1 MDDELEKN
9 YRARIDSESYRGPYT
24 EEEKKLQNEREKIY
38 QEYKMK
44 RQAEH
49 VKNKLTSI

>member
-24 EEEKKLQNEREKIY
+24 EEEKNF
-38 QEYKMK
+38 KMK
-44 RQAEH
+44 E
-49 VKNKLTSI
+49 KKSTKSTK

>member
-9 YRARIDSESYRGPYT
+9 YRERIDSESYAGPFT

-44 RQAEH
+44 WQASR
-49 VKNKLTSI
+49 VKKQTN

>member
-24 EEEKKLQNEREKIY
+24 EEEKTSKWKRKNLPRVQNETASRARGKT
-38 QEYKMK
+38 
-44 RQAEH
+44 
-49 VKNKLTSI
+49 N

>member
-1 MDDELEKN
+1 MDEELEKN
-9 YRARIDSESYRGPYT
+9 YRERIDSESYRGPYT

-44 RQAEH
+44 RQAER
-49 VKNKLTSI
+49 VKKTK